1 MDAMGWR
8 EIKRLAF
15 FVTAAKV
22 RVKSSEVKSTDPTD
36 GYIQYKLKILY
47 LYKASVRNFIYY
59 IF

>member
-1 MDAMGWR
+1 MGWR
-8 EIKRLAF
+8 EIKRLAI

-36 GYIQYKLKILY
+36 GYIQYKFKILY